1 LLFFLPVD
9 RLISCAG
16 VGAVLFAGALVFAA
30 ACGREEVGPTVNGLS
45 VEAPAVSDTP
55 LPEPGTAR
63 VEFFDGRVSVIS
75 NGAQRIVVMMELAE
89 QAGFELVS
97 GDLERQA
104 LRLRIEDA
112 ALEEALFMLLR
123 GVRYSA
129 EYDYEVGAGS
139 HALVRLT
146 VGEPIEVAVTTP
158 PQTEHWGEKL
168 QFERAGEEK
177 LARKF
182 LVGLRKRN
190 SKRGQGELQR
200 LRDEQTAR
208 AEAMEEE
215 LIEQLGDPDPYVRA
229 EAASELPLGGEGEEG
244 AERLERL
251 ARVAADDP
259 DPRVRI
265 TAVGRLGE
273 SDSQNAVNPLVE
285 ALDDPDREVV
295 LEALDAL
302 QDRDDASLIPYL
314 EPLLQDPDP
323 EIREKAG
330 YTRDWL
336 QW

>member
-1 LLFFLPVD
+1 LFSFLPVD
-9 RLISCAG
+9 RLIGCAG
-16 VGAVLFAGALVFAA
+16 ASAVLFAGALLFAA
-30 ACGREEVGPTVNGLS
+30 ACGREEVDQTVDALS

-63 VEFFDGRVSVIS
+63 VKFSDGRVSVIS
-75 NGAQRIVVMMELAE
+75 NGAQRIVVMIELAE

-123 GVRYSA
+123 GVRYGV
-129 EYDYEVGAGS
+129 EYDYEVGADS

-146 VGEPIEVAVTTP
+146 VGEPIGVAAAETP
-158 PQTEHWGEKL
+158 QAERWDEKL
-168 QFERAGEEK
+168 QFESAGDEK

-190 SKRGQGELQR
+190 SERSQEERQR
-200 LRDEQTAR
+200 LHEEQAAR

-215 LIEQLGDPDPYVRA
+215 LIEQLGDPNPSVRA
-229 EAASELPLGGEGEEG
+229 EAASELPLGGKGEEG
-244 AERLERL
+244 AERLQRL

-265 TAVGRLGE
+265 AAVGRLGE
-273 SDSQNAVNPLVE
+273 SDSPNAVNPLVE

-302 QDRDDASLIPYL
+302 QDRNDASLIPYL
-314 EPLLQDPDP
+314 DPLLQDPDP

-330 YTRDWL
+330 FTSEWL